1 VNTMDKSI
9 VSSSS
14 SISDDH
20 ESLVPTMT
28 RHLRHRHKHPL
39 LMQARQVR
47 YHLADKVSILRGI
60 CVLGIMFVPKI
71 LNENLW

>member
-1 VNTMDKSI
+1 MDKSV

-14 SISDDH
+14 SVSNDH

-39 LMQARQVR
+39 LMQARRVR
-47 YHLADKVSILRGI
+47 YHLAEKVSILRGMY
-60 CVLGIMFVPKI
+60 VLGIMFVQKI
-71 LNENLW
+71 LNENL